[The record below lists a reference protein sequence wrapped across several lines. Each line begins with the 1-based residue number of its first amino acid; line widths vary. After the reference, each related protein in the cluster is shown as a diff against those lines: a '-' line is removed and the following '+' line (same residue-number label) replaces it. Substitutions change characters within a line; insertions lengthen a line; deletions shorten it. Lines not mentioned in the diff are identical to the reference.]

1 MLMVSSN
8 FHRLIQLAHINKRPI
23 LLLNIGPTRA
33 DSLEI
38 TKLEVPCGEA
48 LRQVTK
54 HLWFIQSLQLPVES
68 NCFAAQPLMEKA
80 PSSSPS

>member
-1 MLMVSSN
+1 MASPDS
-8 FHRLIQLAHINKRPI
+8 HRLIQLAHLNKRPI

-54 HLWFIQSLQLPVES
+54 HLWLVQFLLLQMES
-68 NCFAAQPLMEKA
+68 NCIAALPLME
-80 PSSSPS
+80 